1 MFVFLAIAGV
11 MSWAGLLVGA
21 QLKAPVQLR
30 PVARWVGTGGLLVI
44 CGVLL
49 SEIAIQQHWTL
60 HHSALGVAAF
70 LLPVSG
76 LACLGIAAITWRR
89 RDGRRTQS

>member
-1 MFVFLAIAGV
+1 MFVLIAIVGV
-11 MSWAGLLVGA
+11 ISWAGFLISA

-30 PVARWVGTGGLLVI
+30 PVTRWIATGGLLVM

-49 SEIAIQQHWTL
+49 SEIANQQRWTL

-76 LACLGIAAITWRR
+76 LACLGMGAVTWRR
-89 RDGRRTQS
+89 RHRRRSA